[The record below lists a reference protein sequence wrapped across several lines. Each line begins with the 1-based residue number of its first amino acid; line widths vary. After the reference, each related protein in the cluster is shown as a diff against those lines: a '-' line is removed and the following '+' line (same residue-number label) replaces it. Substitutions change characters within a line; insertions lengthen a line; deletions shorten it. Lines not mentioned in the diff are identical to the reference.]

1 MNGDTKFFL
10 IFGSIFGGVGSIIAV
25 TGIII
30 GMNTRSFVAAAIP
43 AEGTVIELVQ
53 RLSSPDSKGRRSYIY
68 YPVVQ
73 YTTRSGEST
82 IFESNSGSSPPQFA
96 KGQHVEI
103 LYTPDKPG
111 SAMINSWLTL
121 WFLPLMLTGLGSI
134 FAVVGG
140 VVLLKSFPG
149 LMSSKRML

>member
-10 IFGSIFGGVGSIIAV
+10 IFGSIFGGVGTIITV

-30 GMNTRSFVAAAIP
+30 GLNTRSFVASAIP
-43 AEGTVIELVQ
+43 TQGTVIELVQ
-53 RLSSPDSKGRRSYIY
+53 RWSTDNKGRSSYVY

-82 IFESNSGSSPPQFA
+82 VFESTSGTNPPQFA
-96 KGQHVEI
+96 KGQQIEI
-103 LYTPDKPG
+103 LYVPDKPG
-111 SAMINSWLTL
+111 SATINSWFSL
-121 WFLPLMLTGLGSI
+121 WFLPLMFTGLGSI

-149 LMSSKRML
+149 LMRRNSQFK